1 MKIINWTLLFL
12 AAFFCCFDSVKAN
25 PLRQDTIRDV
35 PYQLYPLG
43 VACRDLLLI
52 PTVLVPMTINFIRWG
67 LPAVTMIW
75 QP

>member
-35 PYQLYPLG
+35 P
-43 VACRDLLLI
+43 
-52 PTVLVPMTINFIRWG
+52 INFIRWG